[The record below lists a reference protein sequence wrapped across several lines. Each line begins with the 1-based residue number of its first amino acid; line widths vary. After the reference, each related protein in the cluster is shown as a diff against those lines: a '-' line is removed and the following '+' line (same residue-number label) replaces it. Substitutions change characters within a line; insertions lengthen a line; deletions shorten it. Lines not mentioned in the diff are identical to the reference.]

1 MATNL
6 YHASSASLPFLHSLN
21 FGSRCHGSWWID
33 DWRTRPIHERRK
45 MFPMQTEGKHV
56 SQLCNPS
63 LNIAKGSSSNFRKP
77 TTPYKAIMP
86 PPTKARNAAHKVH
99 IIMTGL
105 HDQEQYQ
112 CLDLLKD
119 SLWKPLVHQTLIWNQ
134 CTLIPQLL
142 MEIKVLKRKC

>member
-1 MATNL
+1 
-6 YHASSASLPFLHSLN
+6 
-21 FGSRCHGSWWID
+21 
-33 DWRTRPIHERRK
+33 

-105 HDQEQYQ
+105 HDQELQKAKVACIE
-112 CLDLLKD
+112 CLDSVPD
-119 SLWKPLVHQTLIWNQ
+119 EEAEEEESESQDF
-134 CTLIPQLL
+134 
-142 MEIKVLKRKC
+142 